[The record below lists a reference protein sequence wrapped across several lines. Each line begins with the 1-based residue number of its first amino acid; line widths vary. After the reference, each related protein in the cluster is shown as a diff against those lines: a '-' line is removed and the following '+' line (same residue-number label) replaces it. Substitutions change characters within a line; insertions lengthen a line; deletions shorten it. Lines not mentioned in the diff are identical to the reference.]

1 MILKDLFNDINK
13 KKIKYFVFKGKSH
26 LKEDINLKRNDGD
39 IDVFVP
45 KEHNSKFLSVLFKH
59 GYTKINNSHNSFY
72 KCWENNKVS
81 KIEVVSQ
88 IDLGKEP
95 HKPYCLD
102 IDYDKVLIEKLYNI
116 NTLSD
121 IDYFPLQFLI
131 RTLSNRDKIYS
142 IDEITNYYNT
152 FSIKERGYIS
162 SLIQKEL
169 NINESLIKEIVSE
182 KNWIKNKNELK
193 KLFTRKLKTNKTK
206 LIKSYLGLKLYKYF
220 NYLKIFVENK
230 KPGCFIVFQ
239 GVDGSGKS
247 SSIEFLKNNNCIK
260 NYGVRTIYFGN
271 NKYWIPFLSQ
281 ILKFNNKP
289 KILVWIVY
297 VLTSFDRRMRVLK
310 VIFLKRFGFIILG
323 DRYFF
328 DDVIGYRK
336 GKHTESKIKNF
347 FKNLIRIRKFYNP
360 DLIIF
365 MDVSSSVGYKRKQDY
380 PYEIMIE
387 NVKSYRD
394 FFYRKHLKN
403 LTIIDCDREEKIV
416 KQEILNIV
424 NKHIEKRNNKK
435 IP

>member
-1 MILKDLFNDINK
+1 VILEDLFNDINK
-13 KKIKYFVFKGKSH
+13 KKIKYFIYKGKSH
-26 LKEDINLKRNDGD
+26 LKEDINLKRNEGD

-45 KEHNSKFLSVLFKH
+45 KEHNSKFLTVLFKH
-59 GYTKINNSHNSFY
+59 GYTKINNSNNSFY

-88 IDLGKEP
+88 IYLGKEP
-95 HKPYCLD
+95 HKPYYLD

-131 RTLSNRDKIYS
+131 RILSNRDKTHS
-142 IDEITNYYNT
+142 INEITNYYT
-152 FSIKERGYIS
+152 TYSIKERGYIS
-162 SLIQKEL
+162 SLIQKKL
-169 NINESLIKEIVSE
+169 NIDESFIKEVVSK
-182 KNWIKNKNELK
+182 KNWTQNKNDLK
-193 KLFTRKLKTNKTK
+193 KLLTRKLKSNKSK
-206 LIKSYLGLKLYKYF
+206 LVKSYLGLKLYKYV
-220 NYLKIFVENK
+220 NYLKIFIK
-230 KPGCFIVFQ
+230 KNPGCFIVFQ

-247 SSIEFLKNNNCIK
+247 SSIEYLKNNNCIK
-260 NYGVRTIYFGN
+260 NHGVRTIYFGN
-271 NKYWIPFLSQ
+271 NNYWIPFLNQ
-281 ILKFNNKP
+281 ILKISKKP

-336 GKHTESKIKNF
+336 GKQTESKLKNF

-360 DLIIF
+360 DLVIF

-380 PYEIMIE
+380 PYEIMID

-403 LTIIDCDREEKIV
+403 LIIIDCDREEKIV
-416 KQEILNIV
+416 KQDVLNIV
-424 NKHIEKRNNKK
+424 NKHIEQRNNKK